1 MRRKFNR
8 KWTALIGVVFSLLV
22 LVGCQSKP
30 AAVKQKLTDPDFSD
44 AVVHDPSVIKAD
56 GQYYTIGSHM
66 QMASTKDFMHWKQ
79 LSTSVND
86 QTAFKDI
93 QTDLADVFEDASTAT
108 LWAGDIERLADGKY
122 YMYYCACEG
131 DNPTSVLGLA
141 VADQVTGP
149 YKNKGVFLRSGN
161 AIKDDSEYDATKQP
175 NVIDPHTFH
184 DKDGKLWMVY
194 GSYSGGI
201 FILKMNETTGLPEKG
216 QGYGKRLLGGN
227 HLRIEGSYV
236 LYNKQTDYYYLF
248 LSFGGLAAD
257 GGYNLRVARS
267 KQPDGPYKDA
277 QGHNYQNLR
286 GADGTTF
293 DDDIIKPYGVKIMGN
308 YTLDTKEPY
317 QSGYVSPGHN
327 SAIYRP
333 SDQKYF
339 LIFHTRF
346 PSQDEVYA
354 DRVHQMFFTKAGW
367 PVVTPLRYAG
377 ETKANYALNQV
388 IGDYQAIQ
396 MNKTIT
402 ADVTT
407 PTKLTITSRGKIKGT
422 KATASLDFKDNGQ
435 ESTVTL
441 GQKVYHGYFI
451 SQWNEY
457 ANKQTMC
464 FTGTDQN
471 GEPLFLV
478 RK

>member
-1 MRRKFNR
+1 MWEKVRVNWATYF
-8 KWTALIGVVFSLLV
+8 GVIIILLL
-22 LVGCQSKP
+22 LVGCQAKP
-30 AAVKQKLTDPDFSD
+30 EAVKQELKNPGFTD
-44 AVVHDPSVIKAD
+44 VIVHDPSVIRANN
-56 GQYYTIGSHM
+56 QYYTIGSHM
-66 QMASTKDFMHWKQ
+66 QMASTKDFIHWKQ
-79 LSTSVND
+79 LSNSVND
-86 QTAFKDI
+86 QTAFTDI
-93 QTDLADVFEDASTAT
+93 QTDLADVFEDTNSTT

-141 VADQVTGP
+141 VADKVTGP
-149 YKNKGVFLRSGN
+149 YQNKGIFLRSGN
-161 AIKDDSEYDATKQP
+161 AIKNNSDYDATKQP
-175 NVIDPHTFH
+175 NVVDPHTFH
-184 DKDGKLWMVY
+184 DKDGKLWMIY

-201 FILKMNETTGLPEKG
+201 FILKMNEKTGFPEEG
-216 QGYGKRLLGGN
+216 QGYGKRILGGN

-236 LYNKQTDYYYLF
+236 LYNQQTDYYYLF

-267 KQPDGPYKDA
+267 KQPDGPYKDS
-277 QGHNYQNLR
+277 QGHNYQDLR

-293 DDDIIKPYGVKIMGN
+293 DDMAIKPYGVKIMGN
-308 YTLDTKEPY
+308 YTLDTKKPY
-317 QSGYVSPGHN
+317 QSGYISPGHN
-327 SAIYRP
+327 SAIYRAD
-333 SDQKYF
+333 DQKYF

-346 PSQDEVYA
+346 PNQNEVYA

-377 ETKANYALNQV
+377 ETKENYSLKQI
-388 IGDYQAIQ
+388 IGDYQVIQ

-402 ADVTT
+402 AKVTT
-407 PTKLTITSRGKIKGT
+407 PTNLKITDRGKIKGT
-422 KATASLDFKDNGQ
+422 EAAASLDFKDNSQ
-435 ESTVTL
+435 ESRITI

-451 SQWNEY
+451 SQWDEY
-457 ANKQTMC
+457 DKKQTMC